1 MVMCP
6 FPGRLGRFLRDDD
19 RGTVGAESI
28 IMLPL
33 LLWAFLAMFV
43 YWDAFRTQNASEK
56 AAYVIGDMISRE
68 SNPITSAYVDGMGDL
83 FDYLTQERF
92 PTSVRISSIA
102 WDAVTEDYAVIW
114 SDTSDGSPVLTTDIV
129 EQWDAILP
137 IIPAGDTVILVETVL
152 DYEPVFAV
160 GLSARQLRQFIY
172 TRPRFVTAIGH
183 ADVPGSATGI
193 PGEVPVAG

>member
-1 MVMCP
+1 MVFP
-6 FPGRLGRFLRDDD
+6 FSPPRFTGFIRDDD
-19 RGTVGAESI
+19 RGTIGAEAI

-43 YWDAFRTQNASEK
+43 YWDAFRTQNANEK

-68 SNPITSAYVDGMGDL
+68 TNLITAEYVDGMGDL
-83 FDYLTQERF
+83 FAYLTHERF
-92 PTSVRISSIA
+92 PTRLRVSSIA

-114 SDTSDGSPVLTTDIV
+114 SDVADGGPLLTTDIV

-137 IIPAGDTVILVETVL
+137 IIPPGDTVILVETAL
-152 DYEPVFAV
+152 DYAPIFAV
-160 GLSARQLRQFIY
+160 GLAAREMTQFIY

-183 ADVPGSATGI
+183 ADVPGSATGV